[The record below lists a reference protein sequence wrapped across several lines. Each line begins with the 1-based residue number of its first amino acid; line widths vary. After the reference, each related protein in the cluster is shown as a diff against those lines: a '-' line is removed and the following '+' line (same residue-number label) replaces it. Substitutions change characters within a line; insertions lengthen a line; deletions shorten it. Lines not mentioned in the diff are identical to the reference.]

1 MANATPCMPSGAM
14 SQLFFHPGGSSPT
27 SPTVVHQGTSLSMH
41 SLPTQGGFQVMEMAP
56 GQGPG
61 GAVMP
66 LLPPPP
72 VGVSFYIQIGLT
84 RESVFLPQF
93 ADLAYVKQIACSI
106 VDTKF
111 PECGFYGIYDKIL
124 LFKHDSS
131 TSNILQLVKDPGD
144 IQEGDLVEVVLSAAA
159 TFEDFQI
166 RPHTL
171 NVHSYRAP
179 AFCDHCGEMLFG
191 LVRQGLKCD
200 GCGLNYHKR
209 CAFSIPN
216 NCSGARKRRLS
227 TTSQS
232 SSQSLRLSTTS
243 QSSSQSLRLSTTESV
258 FSVGTS
264 STCAEDASLIR
275 SHTQMPRTPSEARRF
290 YTGRPVHLDK
300 ILMSK
305 VKVPHTFAVH
315 SYTRPTVCQYCKR
328 LLRGLFRQGLQCK
341 DCKFNCHKRCAY
353 KVPNDCLGETLGD
366 NRVNCDMLSPTADT
380 EVPMDYSSEY
390 DSSDK
395 SSIDDSDEACS
406 IPGSFS
412 PENNKGGTSGDQS
425 VYIPL
430 MRVVQSVRQTT
441 RRSSTAIKEGWMVHY
456 SNKDTLRKRHYW
468 RLDCKCIILFQ
479 NNTTNKY
486 YKEIPLSEILEVRP
500 AGNFSLV
507 PPGTNPHCFEVITGA
522 MCYFVGENPNTLPS
536 LTTGNPQTLPTTPP
550 SPSQVAPNSGI
561 GREVAKAW
569 ESAIR
574 QALMPVIFQDAPPAG
589 NTTHRQASIS
599 ISVSNSQ
606 IQENVDIG
614 SVYQIFAD
622 EVLGSGQFGVVYG
635 GKHRKTGRDVAV
647 KVIDKLRFPTKQESQ
662 LRNEVAILQSLR
674 HLGIVNLECMFET
687 PEKVFVVM
695 EKLHGDM
702 LEMILSSE
710 KGRLPERLTKF
721 LITQILAALR
731 HLHFKNIVHCDLK
744 PENVLLASADPFP
757 QVKLCD
763 FGFARII
770 GEKSFRRS
778 VVGTPAYLAPE
789 VLLNQGYN
797 RSLDMWSVGVIM
809 YVSLSG
815 TFPFNEDED
824 INDQI
829 HNAAFM
835 YPPNPWKQL
844 SSDAIDLIN
853 NLLQVKMRK
862 RYSVDKSLSHV
873 YLQDY
878 QTWLDL
884 RELETKLG
892 GRYITHESDD
902 SRWRMFAAENTMPY
916 PAHLVP
922 PPLAPAS
929 DDEEGGEDADVQGLT
944 ERVSIL

>member
-1 MANATPCMPSGAM
+1 MANASPCMPSGPMA
-14 SQLFFHPGGSSPT
+14 QVFFPPGGSSLPG
-27 SPTVVHQGTSLSMH
+27 SAVMQQGTPITVPSM
-41 SLPTQGGFQVMEMAP
+41 PAQGGFPVMDLTP
-56 GQGPG
+56 GQAPG

-66 LLPPPP
+66 TVPPSPA
-72 VGVSFYIQIGLT
+72 GVSFIIQIGLT
-84 RESVFLPQF
+84 RESVFMPQT

-124 LFKHDSS
+124 LFKHD
-131 TSNILQLVKDPGD
+131 TTTNNILQLVKAACD

-166 RPHTL
+166 RPHAL

-227 TTSQS
+227 TTS
-232 SSQSLRLSTTS
+232 L
-243 QSSSQSLRLSTTESV
+243 SSSQSLRLSTTESV
-258 FSVGTS
+258 YSVGTV
-264 STCAEDASLIR
+264 STCTEDTSLIR
-275 SHTQMPRTPSEARRF
+275 SHTQMPRTPSDARRF

-353 KVPNDCLGETLGD
+353 KVPNDCLGETIGD
-366 NRVNCDMLSPTADT
+366 NRSNCDMLSPSADP

-390 DSSDK
+390 DASDK

-412 PENNKGGTSGDQS
+412 PDNNQDGASGDQS

-479 NNTTNKY
+479 NNTSNKY
-486 YKEIPLSEILEVRP
+486 YKEIPLSEILELRP
-500 AGNFSLV
+500 ASNFTLV
-507 PPGTNPHCFEVITGA
+507 PPGTNPHCFELITGT
-522 MCYFVGENPNTLPS
+522 MCYFVGEDPNTLPS
-536 LTTGNPQTLPTTPP
+536 LPSSNPQTLPQTPP

-574 QALMPVIFQDAPPAG
+574 QALMPVIFQDAPPAEG
-589 NTTHRQASIS
+589 NTTHRQASVS

-614 SVYQIFAD
+614 TVYQIFAD

-835 YPPNPWKQL
+835 YPPNPWKQI

-862 RYSVDKSLSHV
+862 RYSVDKSLSHS

-892 GRYITHESDD
+892 ERYITHESDD
-902 SRWRMFAAENTMPY
+902 SRWQMFAREHTLPY

-922 PPLAPAS
+922 PPPAPGS